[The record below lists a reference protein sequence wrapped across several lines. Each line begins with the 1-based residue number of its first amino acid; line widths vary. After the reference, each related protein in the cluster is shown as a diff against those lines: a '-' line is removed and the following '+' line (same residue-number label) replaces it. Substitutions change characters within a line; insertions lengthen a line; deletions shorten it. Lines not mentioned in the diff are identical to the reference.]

1 MTMNLRVTC
10 QRWISISDG
19 DLCRSTVKI
28 CYAALLE
35 RIHDA
40 FIFHCKIS
48 IGNSVN
54 DLSSGYGC
62 WWLPPH
68 TRAHTQSTWGGTL
81 AWGMRWVR
89 GLLTHDQ
96 ETSTRYR
103 KLHSALWSRG
113 FLWTW
118 QWNFVSHKSWV
129 IPGVNGDLFAS
140 EVKLCS
146 AELLIYS
153 LQNV

>member
-1 MTMNLRVTC
+1 MNLRVTC

-19 DLCRSTVKI
+19 DLCRSVVKI
-28 CYAALLE
+28 CYTTLLD

-54 DLSSGYGC
+54 DLSSGYGW

-68 TRAHTQSTWGGTL
+68 THTRTHSRHGVVL
-81 AWGMRWVR
+81 LVWGMDWGR

-96 ETSTRYR
+96 KTSTCYR
-103 KLHSALWSRG
+103 KLHRTLWFRG
-113 FLWTW
+113 LLWTW
-118 QWNFVSHKSWV
+118 QWNFVSNKSWV
-129 IPGVNGDLFAS
+129 ISEVNGGLFPS
-140 EVKLCS
+140 EEKLCS
-146 AELLIYS
+146 AGLFIYS
-153 LQNV
+153 LHNV